1 MTKTRD
7 VDPDTSVS
15 EPPRERPVWLY
26 FLIIG
31 IIAVVVWGVF
41 DSRFGQNP
49 RLVESPLIGQP
60 LPEMTLEYLEQDGSL
75 DFADL
80 KGQALVINFWASW
93 CFPCR
98 FEHPVLNAGSADYAD
113 DGVHFVGI
121 VYQDRRE
128 QAMGFLDEFGRGTNY
143 SYVMDSDSRAIVEL
157 GVFGVPETYFVDKEG
172 IIRGRFQGEIDT
184 AELDSGIAKA
194 LAPPAP

>member
-1 MTKTRD
+1 MTER
-7 VDPDTSVS
+7 SVI
-15 EPPRERPVWLY
+15 EPGVPAEKERPVWLY
-26 FLIIG
+26 FLVIG
-31 IIAVVVWGVF
+31 IAALVMYGVF
-41 DSRFGQNP
+41 SDRFGQNP

-98 FEHPVLNAGSADYAD
+98 AEHPVLNTGSAAYAD
-113 DGVHFVGI
+113 EGVHFVGI

-128 QAMGFLDEFGRGTNY
+128 KAVGFLDEFGRGTNY
-143 SYVMDSDSRAIVEL
+143 SYVMDGDSRAIIEL
-157 GVFGVPETYFVDKEG
+157 GVFGVPETYFVDKDG
-172 IIRGRFQGEIDT
+172 IIRDRHQGEIDA
-184 AELDSGIAKA
+184 AELASGIAKA
-194 LAPPAP
+194 LAPLTP